1 MAQPVPPR
9 GRKRALW
16 QAEMSRAFE
25 DAGKQ
30 MGELSTGAIAKAV
43 GTRRRLRKA
52 LPEVTVVAHRALK
65 AA

>member
-1 MAQPVPPR
+1 
-9 GRKRALW
+9 
-16 QAEMSRAFE
+16 MSRAFE